1 MKLIKNFKTNLLTNV
16 KLIKI
21 KFFKINHYK
30 IFNHLKFE
38 LKKNLKIIF
47 KFFLYK
53 KKILFLGVGRE
64 LNNFV
69 FNLIKNTKHSFLNNS
84 IWFNGILTNSNVV
97 FKFLVMSQNLNKIIK
112 FLFNLNRVN
121 LIVLLNQTINIF
133 ELLQLKIVNVAFFYN
148 SFFDYKFNFYYR
160 SIVNN
165 YLVYFF
171 LNALKLK
178 IKNLLNQNV

>member
-1 MKLIKNFKTNLLTNV
+1 
-16 KLIKI
+16 
-21 KFFKINHYK
+21 
-30 IFNHLKFE
+30 
-38 LKKNLKIIF
+38 
-47 KFFLYK
+47 
-53 KKILFLGVGRE
+53 
-64 LNNFV
+64 
-69 FNLIKNTKHSFLNNS
+69 
-84 IWFNGILTNSNVV
+84 
-97 FKFLVMSQNLNKIIK
+97 MSQNLDTAIK